1 MPEAGAR
8 MLPAAD
14 AAHFDSMK
22 PYNSRFRIALD
33 IIIQV
38 LFYLTLL
45 GAFWLIT
52 FLMP

>member
-1 MPEAGAR
+1 MK
-8 MLPAAD
+8 
-14 AAHFDSMK
+14 K
-22 PYNSRFRIALD
+22 PYTSRAQIVLD
-33 IIIQV
+33 IAIQV